1 MKNLGM
7 AIIALLVVLGFS
19 SLFVVKEGNKAIVI
33 QFGKIQKDSATGET
47 KVFSPGLHFKIPFI
61 DSVRALDARVQT
73 LDDAPDRFVTS
84 EKKDLIVDSY
94 VKWRISDFE
103 RYYLSTSGGNKL
115 QAEALLKQKVN
126 NGLRSEFGARTISQ
140 IVSGERSALMDQA
153 MEQAS
158 GSSDELGIEIVDVRV
173 KQINLPNEVSNSIF
187 QRMRAERAGVAREH
201 RSEGQEQAEVLRAD
215 IDAKVEVMLADAE
228 RNARQLRG
236 EGDAMAAEI
245 YASTYSKNPEFY
257 SFLRSMDAYRA
268 SFNSK
273 QDVLIVEPNND
284 FFRYLNAQG
293 GNASGD

>member
-1 MKNLGM
+1 MKNVGM
-7 AIIALLVVLGFS
+7 IIIALLVLLGFS

-33 QFGKIQKDSATGET
+33 QFGKIQKDNDTGET
-47 KVFSPGLHFKIPFI
+47 KVFGPGLHFKLPLI
-61 DSVRALDARVQT
+61 DTVRPLDARIQT

-94 VKWRISDFE
+94 VKWKISDFE
-103 RYYLSTSGGNKL
+103 RYYLSTGANKL

-153 MEQAS
+153 MQQAS
-158 GSSDELGIEIVDVRV
+158 SSSDELGIEIVDVRV
-173 KQINLPNEVSNSIF
+173 KQINLPTEVSNSIF

-236 EGDAMAAEI
+236 EGDASAAQI
-245 YASTYSKNPEFY
+245 YASAYSKNPEFY

-273 QDVLIVEPNND
+273 QDVLVVEPNND
-284 FFRYLNAQG
+284 FFRYLNAQTG
-293 GNASGD
+293 ESTR